1 MRRRKTEMEIEKER
15 EKGTK
20 KRKIMHKIQYR
31 TVTNEHFNSNLI
43 TVVVFFSHSLFS
55 HSFHRSIVMAV
66 D

>member
-43 TVVVFFSHSLFS
+43 TVVVFFFILCSLTLFTAPS
-55 HSFHRSIVMAV
+55 
-66 D
+66 